1 MTGPKKAKSVRLKTT
16 PAARPQPPSRDPNH
30 HPPLASLSRQPH
42 PRHRGVLKIISGGQT
57 GVDRAALDA
66 AIDLGLA
73 HGGWCPKGRR
83 AEDGTIPDRY
93 QLSEL
98 EGADYTARTRQNVL
112 DSDGT
117 LLLLLGELQG
127 GSLLTWRCCQLSS
140 QPVLIV
146 RLLRPGPDAKVQQW
160 LESHHIHTLNVAGPR
175 ASKFPA
181 AYRSAHAYLLR
192 ILGKSPHS

>member
-1 MTGPKKAKSVRLKTT
+1 MAGPKKAKPFRLKTR
-16 PAARPQPPSRDPNH
+16 PAALPHPPTRDPNH
-30 HPPLASLSRQPH
+30 RSPQASLSRLPHQPH
-42 PRHRGVLKIISGGQT
+42 TGVLKIISGGQT
-57 GVDRAALDA
+57 GVDRAALDT

-73 HGGWCPKGRR
+73 HGGWCPKGRK
-83 AEDGTIPDRY
+83 AEDGRIPDRY

-98 EGADYTARTRQNVL
+98 DGADYTARTRQNVL

-146 RLLRPGPDAKVQQW
+146 RLQRPGPDAKVLLW
-160 LESHHIHTLNVAGPR
+160 LESHHIQTLNVAGPR
-175 ASKFPA
+175 ASKSPA

-192 ILGKSPHS
+192 ILSKSTHA